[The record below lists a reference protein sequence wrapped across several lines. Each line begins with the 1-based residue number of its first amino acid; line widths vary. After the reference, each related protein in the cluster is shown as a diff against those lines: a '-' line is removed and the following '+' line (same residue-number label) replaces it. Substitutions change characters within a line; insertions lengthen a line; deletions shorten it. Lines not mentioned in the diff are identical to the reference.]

1 MAQFALL
8 GAAWKV
14 AQGTKKCV
22 EFLQSFQGIHEEGY
36 ILWHTIEAMQDPL
49 QIAIS
54 LRCRHEAFRTLQH
67 PLLLCSFLLQNV
79 EKLIEKDEEEEGR
92 PNDRESWAR
101 WIIHKKDGRQ
111 RKEQIGEILP
121 RLTHVI
127 CTLNLALSSVQCKLD
142 IRKITAG
149 SAFYFVPDAFRVA
162 HRLLLEFEYGRI
174 EESLLCHGVL
184 WKCEGHKKKAMMVE
198 KGLCAVCL
206 RKSDDVMSIVFV
218 SIDED
223 DDPWDSETVNVT
235 EETSFRCVW
244 KSTVPDLDSEGEA
257 IAFRLGDFWIEYYP
271 ADEGISAEAFEAVL
285 TLVRMSSSVS
295 ESASTDSSDF
305 WERCW
310 RKNHEV

>member
-198 KGLCAVCL
+198 KGLCAV
-206 RKSDDVMSIVFV
+206 
-218 SIDED
+218 
-223 DDPWDSETVNVT
+223 
-235 EETSFRCVW
+235 
-244 KSTVPDLDSEGEA
+244 PDLDSEGEA
-257 IAFRLGDFWIEYYP
+257 IAFRVGDFWIEYYP